1 VRERQLSQPIAGCRD
16 RIESVMRWLAII
28 LGGFV
33 FGAADQFLGT
43 IHAPAEQWGFAVS
56 NLSAPW
62 LLIAFAAGLAG
73 RHRQEAVVLGLAA
86 TFAALL
92 GYFAM
97 TLSPMEGVALA
108 DVPSRIA
115 PLLAAQR
122 LWIAGGVV
130 MGPLFGYLGCIW
142 RTKRAVVSAVAVAG
156 ALWLEPAIRQAA
168 GRLEGPR
175 AVWMLEV
182 GAGVLVAVVLAI
194 SYESRRRAATLL

>member
-1 VRERQLSQPIAGCRD
+1 
-16 RIESVMRWLAII
+16 MRWMAIV

-33 FGAADQFLGT
+33 FGAADQYLGT
-43 IHAPAEQWGFAVS
+43 IHVHADQWGFAVS

-73 RHRQEAVVLGLAA
+73 RHRQEAVLLGLAA

-108 DVPSRIA
+108 EVPSRIA
-115 PLLAAQR
+115 PLLGAQR
-122 LWIAGGVV
+122 LWIAGGV
-130 MGPLFGYLGCIW
+130 MTGPLFGYLGFIW
-142 RTKRAVVSAVAVAG
+142 RAKRAVVSAAAVAG

-175 AVWMLEV
+175 AVWMVEV
-182 GAGVLVAVVLAI
+182 AAGFLAALVLAI
-194 SYESRRRAATLL
+194 SYESRRRAAMLL